1 MVWPSFRIH
10 KYYSLNLY
18 DGLDIIFE
26 DLSMLDVDSLE
37 RAVRTHDLSHVSV
50 VKDLF
55 TINTVDKTLT
65 ITGYQLND
73 STYVVPKQRRGDLMF
88 IGHDSNKADILTGIE
103 YVYHMYKNL
112 NGTK

>member
-1 MVWPSFRIH
+1 M
-10 KYYSLNLY
+10 Y

-37 RAVRTHDLSHVSV
+37 RAVSTKNLTRVSV

-73 STYVVPKQRRGDLMF
+73 STYFVPKQRRGDLMF
-88 IGHDSNKADILTGIE
+88 IGYDSKKADILTGIE